1 MLFSVTDKNFKRI
14 CTLGKAINIQW
25 DQKWYSC
32 GQFSIQLPASV
43 NATDDWHYVFCDE
56 RQNVGIIQQKI
67 YSQNIKGKFLQ
78 ISGFFMEHELS
89 NVVIEHYQLERRTQ
103 LDYASDSLYRRI
115 GFMIQKFISEKDS
128 CFYYEDINITNAFG
142 KYTNSASQSFD
153 FEINNQDVM
162 SAAFELSKT
171 NETSFIYTA
180 KPEENSFKTLKMLPS
195 VKNTKVVFTENQ
207 LENFTVTYDESNYKN
222 CVKVLGPTF
231 NGEQINLDYKSERVT
246 EYGETERW
254 ILLDNTGM
262 LPVKTVNDGKITHEE
277 NITDKSEI
285 LDMLES
291 NARAELEKYENV
303 VNLDVKIA
311 NTGKY
316 VYTKNF
322 NLGDIV
328 TVRIESLNIEET
340 RQIIGVSEVW
350 KANKHEVYIELG
362 ESRQSNIDKAKRAV
376 SQGSISK
383 ITNSTVYEAKAAQI
397 MVITG
402 TMNDSNSSSNH
413 TMTFSGNF
421 SGVRY
426 VELFAPGGILAMSA
440 TVDPKTN
447 KTTTV
452 ASYKG
457 YVAGVHE
464 EYISIF
470 VGYSNLNGKWT
481 YVAYKY

>member
-262 LPVKTVNDGKITHEE
+262 LPVKTVNNGNLTYEE

-322 NLGDIV
+322 NLGDII
-328 TVRIESLNIEET
+328 TVRIESLGIEET
-340 RQIIGVSEVW
+340 RQIIEVSEVW
-350 KANKHEVYIELG
+350 KANKHEIHIELG

-376 SQGSISK
+376 SQGSISRMA
-383 ITNSTVYEAKAAQI
+383 NSTNTNVSQGS
-397 MVITG
+397 ITP
-402 TMNDSNSSSNH
+402 
-413 TMTFSGNF
+413 MTSEEVKQMFNRCFFGN
-421 SGVRY
+421 
-426 VELFAPGGILAMSA
+426 
-440 TVDPKTN
+440 
-447 KTTTV
+447 
-452 ASYKG
+452 
-457 YVAGVHE
+457 
-464 EYISIF
+464 
-470 VGYSNLNGKWT
+470 
-481 YVAYKY
+481 